1 MFPESPL
8 HWLDWAII
16 WVVGISSLL
25 SLLRGFVKEALSLA
39 AWVLGFVVATS
50 FAGQLALL
58 LEDSIS
64 NAALRYTA
72 SYAMLFLASLILG
85 SLISSLL
92 RQLVSMTGL
101 SGLDRV
107 LGIAFGFARG
117 LLVVVVLTYMAQLL
131 LPVERYQ
138 GNSILLPR
146 VMLLVQWAEQNF
158 STALAAAQPGPHI
171 APVDAMIAQDFTSR
185 RELATESIV
194 VAMVEEAW
202 SRLDVK
208 DQRGRIQRIL

>member
-1 MFPESPL
+1 MFPENPL

-16 WVVGISSLL
+16 WVIGISSLL
-25 SLLRGFVKEALSLA
+25 SLLRGFVKEAMSLA
-39 AWVLGFVVATS
+39 AWVLGFLVATS

-58 LEDSIS
+58 LENSIS

-92 RQLVSMTGL
+92 RQVVSMTGL
-101 SGLDRV
+101 SGLDRL
-107 LGIAFGFARG
+107 LGVAFGFSRG
-117 LLVVVVLTYMAQLL
+117 LLMVVVLTYMAQLL

-158 STALAAAQPGPHI
+158 STAIASAQPG
-171 APVDAMIAQDFTSR
+171 VTGTS
-185 RELATESIV
+185 EMACV
-194 VAMVEEAW
+194 V
-202 SRLDVK
+202 
-208 DQRGRIQRIL
+208 

>member
-1 MFPESPL
+1 MFPEHPL
-8 HWLDWAII
+8 YWLDWAILS
-16 WVVGISSLL
+16 VVGLSTLL

-39 AWVLGFVVATS
+39 AWVLGFLVATS

-58 LEDSIS
+58 LEDSIA

-92 RQLVSMTGL
+92 RQVVSMTGL

-107 LGIAFGFARG
+107 LGTAFGFARG
-117 LLVVVVLTYMAQLL
+117 LLVVVMLTYMAQLL

-146 VMLLVQWAEQNF
+146 VMLLVQWAERNF
-158 STALAAAQPGPHI
+158 STAIAAAQPG
-171 APVDAMIAQDFTSR
+171 VTGTSKT
-185 RELATESIV
+185 ACV
-194 VAMVEEAW
+194 V
-202 SRLDVK
+202 
-208 DQRGRIQRIL
+208 